1 DTIGSKRS
9 MHNDV
14 GEIRRVL
21 NTFLQLLDE
30 HHSDSLIISATN
42 HKEILDSALYR
53 RFDDVIEYSLPEK
66 DNLIELIKSKYHSF
80 ELNVKEWGSLLSS
93 AEGLS
98 YSEVSKS
105 CDDAIKFAIINNL
118 KKIDQTDLQ
127 KVLEERKAYK

>member
-1 DTIGSKRS
+1 

-80 ELNVKEWGSLLSS
+80 ELNVKSG
-93 AEGLS
+93 G
-98 YSEVSKS
+98 V
-105 CDDAIKFAIINNL
+105 C
-118 KKIDQTDLQ
+118 
-127 KVLEERKAYK
+127 